1 MPHPS
6 ASTSAWLLLLAREH
20 RCQLNRGVLNGT
32 HHTRGPARGA
42 AATRASTGASS
53 PRAPAGAGAR
63 PHSGPSRDASRRA
76 SPRAPRRRA
85 GPGQQGGAQRPGVGS
100 VAAPAFRARALPQNG
115 GASQGPPASLPAA
128 PTAVAAA
135 CAAASRG
142 RLKVQGMGGVDVCG
156 AIRVEISRR
165 RVSSKLDTSGLS
177 GTLHHKFF
185 RARDGAILLTR
196 GDSVTVAWGD
206 SVT

>member
-1 MPHPS
+1 MAAAACKGAPVPTQSRRPQRH
-6 ASTSAWLLLLAREH
+6 ASHERP
-20 RCQLNRGVLNGT
+20 
-32 HHTRGPARGA
+32 GP

-53 PRAPAGAGAR
+53 LRAPAPVGAR
-63 PHSGPSRDASRRA
+63 PRSGPSRDASRRA

-142 RLKVQGMGGVDVCG
+142 RLKSPGDGGV
-156 AIRVEISRR
+156 AAQ
-165 RVSSKLDTSGLS
+165 DTSNRTHINRLS
-177 GTLHHKFF
+177 RTCSKNACFAAGVRRSGNTQIAMFQV
-185 RARDGAILLTR
+185 IE
-196 GDSVTVAWGD
+196 S
-206 SVT
+206 